1 MTRPTDD
8 GQPGPGST
16 DPDARTRWEAR
27 ERAREAEQAHDA
39 LATDGG
45 KKGKGT
51 GQSKSGKMGKGQG
64 QGKGAKMGKGKR
76 KGGRKWW
83 RRARSG
89 Q

>member
-1 MTRPTDD
+1 MTRPTGD
-8 GQPGPGST
+8 GQPGPGNT

-45 KKGKGT
+45 KKGKGK
-51 GQSKSGKMGKGQG
+51 GQSKSGKMGKGKG
-64 QGKGAKMGKGKR
+64 QGKGRKMGKGGK
-76 KGGRKWW
+76 KWW